1 MAIEADEP
9 GMDLGSNLKDPLDHD
24 KNGKKGG
31 SLPKAK
37 RDAQKKAHGVRKSD
51 EPGKWIILDDNDDIP
66 PTGLYL
72 GHNGVGHIIKSGEPV
87 FVYDYLIEIL
97 DHAIMSAPE
106 INPNTRQVN
115 GYRDRLRYS
124 YRVVPAPIEEE

>member
-1 MAIEADEP
+1 MADEANEP
-9 GMDLGSNLKDPLDHD
+9 GMDLGSNLKAPV
-24 KNGKKGG
+24 KGKKA
-31 SLPKAK
+31 SA
-37 RDAQKKAHGVRKSD
+37 AVKKAAGARKAD
-51 EPGKWIILDDNDDIP
+51 QPGKWIILDDNDDIP

-87 FVYDYLIEIL
+87 FVYDFLLEIL
-97 DHAIMSAPE
+97 DHAVMSAPD

-124 YRVVPAPIEEE
+124 YREVPAPVIEEE